1 MAFPEYQLGQYF
13 HIGWIREKDQQ
24 PKWLLK
30 TKKHGSDLLTLEEE
44 ISSLRHQLEI
54 LVILRKSM
62 SSPEVVAFS
71 TILDEKINQ
80 YMNYNKKDR

>member
-24 PKWLLK
+24 PRWLLK
-30 TKKHGSDLLTLEEE
+30 TKKYDSDLLTLEEE
-44 ISSLRHQLEI
+44 ISSLRQQLEN
-54 LVILRKSM
+54 LVTLRKSM

-71 TILDEKINQ
+71 TILDEKINE
-80 YMNYNKKDR
+80 YMNYDKKDR

>member
-1 MAFPEYQLGQYF
+1 M
-13 HIGWIREKDQQ
+13 
-24 PKWLLK
+24 
-30 TKKHGSDLLTLEEE
+30 TLEEE
-44 ISSLRHQLEI
+44 ISSLRQQLEI

-80 YMNYNKKDR
+80 YMNQSKKDR